1 MKLNT
6 PKNKVTDLKEAT
18 AKIERSYKK
27 SFPDEEFQYFFVDD
41 RIQQFYQT
49 EERMGK
55 VAGLATVIAILI
67 SCLGLFGLSS
77 FAVIQRTKE
86 IGIRKVLGASVKS
99 ILFLFSKDFLIL
111 ILIAF
116 IVSAPIAFYITDLW
130 LNSFAYKI
138 DVTIWTFIASG
149 VISVLIALI
158 TMSFRTVSAAKADPV
173 KSLRYE

>member
-77 FAVIQRTKE
+77 FAVIQRP
-86 IGIRKVLGASVKS
+86 GAVLIEEVLVNG
-99 ILFLFSKDFLIL
+99 
-111 ILIAF
+111 
-116 IVSAPIAFYITDLW
+116 LW
-130 LNSFAYKI
+130 LTGSR
-138 DVTIWTFIASG
+138 
-149 VISVLIALI
+149 
-158 TMSFRTVSAAKADPV
+158 RTQKSAT
-173 KSLRYE
+173 